1 MDAPTVAIVWSWFFA
16 RAMRLQIPPAAPL
29 ILGIVTWLFYAADRI
44 LDGLRP
50 EHPEQ
55 LRERHL
61 FQARHR
67 GRFLLAAILLS
78 AFSIWMM
85 FHRMYRRTLTDD
97 LFLSIFALLYFSIV
111 HLASNFVRARKEQW
125 LPKELAVG
133 AIFGAASA
141 IPAWSRLGVISNIT
155 RAWLVEAVV
164 LFGLLCWINCV
175 AIEKWE
181 AGNRGTGSVH
191 ISTRWAAQHLAEI
204 AVGLGAMSVA
214 AAWLA
219 PTQGLMALYL
229 ASLFSSGLLLGLD
242 RRRSRFSPL
251 TLRIAADAA
260 LLTPVA
266 FLPIL
271 R

>member
-1 MDAPTVAIVWSWFFA
+1 MVWSWSFA

-29 ILGIVTWLFYAADRI
+29 ILGIATWLLYAADRI
-44 LDGLRP
+44 LDGLRT
-50 EHPEQ
+50 EHPER

-61 FQARHR
+61 FHARHR
-67 GRFLLAAILLS
+67 GRFLLAAIVLGT
-78 AFSIWMM
+78 FSIWMM
-85 FHRMYRRTLTDD
+85 LHRMYARTLTDD
-97 LFLSIFALLYFSIV
+97 LLLSIFALLYFSAV
-111 HLASNFVRARKEQW
+111 HLASSFAGRRSTQW

-133 AIFGAASA
+133 AIFAAAAA
-141 IPAWSRLGVISNIT
+141 IPAWSRLGVLSNIP
-155 RAWLVEAVV
+155 RAWLVMAVV

-181 AGNRGTGSVH
+181 AGNRGTGSAH

-204 AVGLGAMSVA
+204 AIGIGGMSVA

-219 PTQGLMALYL
+219 PTRGLMALYL
-229 ASLFSSGLLLGLD
+229 ASLLSSGFLLALET
-242 RRRSRFSPL
+242 RRSRFSPL

-260 LLTPVA
+260 LLTPLA